1 MSLICQ
7 PLGAVNPGLGAPRQ
21 VDGRTADGRPGRRC
35 GADPPQTW
43 TSGSQLLGAPW
54 GQKNDGVEH
63 PKSVSTLPRPKSCVF
78 KEELYTK
85 MWSRR
90 TRDFLLI
97 FGGIQAGAPDGS
109 RWLQMAPDGSRMAP
123 DGSRWLQMA
132 PEGSRGLQMPPGRLQ
147 MTPDGSRWLQMAPD
161 DDEDVDGEGPKVLSI
176 YIQTPDQPPL
186 AAAMLYYICSMFV
199 RCWIIC

>member
-1 MSLICQ
+1 MSAFVTFLLEKYDYVIIWSSRWLRDDDLTCLLYVSYMSLICQ

-109 RWLQMAPDGSRMAP
+109 RWLQMAPG
-123 DGSRWLQMA
+123 
-132 PEGSRGLQMPPGRLQ
+132 
-147 MTPDGSRWLQMAPD
+147 WLQMAPD
-161 DDEDVDGEGPKVLSI
+161 DSRCPQRAPEGSRCLQDGS
-176 YIQTPDQPPL
+176 
-186 AAAMLYYICSMFV
+186 
-199 RCWIIC
+199 R